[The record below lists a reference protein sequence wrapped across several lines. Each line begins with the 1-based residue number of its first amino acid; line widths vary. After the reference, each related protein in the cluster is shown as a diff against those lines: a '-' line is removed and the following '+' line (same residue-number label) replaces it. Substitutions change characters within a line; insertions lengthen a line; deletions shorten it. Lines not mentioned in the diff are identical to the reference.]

1 MECDGFQVF
10 LSFIPESNIA
20 ELILSCTV
28 GRSSNIVIIFLQ
40 VYLYIYKMY
49 NEAEQGLSYY
59 ITGSGF
65 IVDGSDLRFS
75 IIAD

>member
-1 MECDGFQVF
+1 M
-10 LSFIPESNIA
+10 
-20 ELILSCTV
+20 

-49 NEAEQGLSYY
+49 NEAEQGLSYHF
-59 ITGSGF
+59 TGSGL
-65 IVDGSDLRFS
+65 VDGSDLRFS

>member
-1 MECDGFQVF
+1 MG
-10 LSFIPESNIA
+10 L
-20 ELILSCTV
+20 
-28 GRSSNIVIIFLQ
+28 SSNIVIIFLQ